1 MALRV
6 LVVDDTALFRR
17 VVADAFSAIPDVEVV
32 GAAPNGRQALA
43 RIDEWHPDLISLDME
58 MPEMGGV
65 EVLEALKAR
74 QSKVGV
80 LVLSAITVKGGELT
94 MKALE
99 LGAFDFLT
107 KPTGGSPDQARAFLA
122 AELAPRIK
130 AFARRCEIQKLMASS
145 GGGHRPLVVPV
156 APAAPAAPA
165 PLRPPS
171 LPAAKPDLVV
181 IGVSTGGPAALA
193 ALLPQ
198 LPASFP
204 VPILVVQ
211 HMPALFTASLATS
224 LNAKCALAVKEARDG
239 EAILPGTVYIAPGAS
254 HMKVVAVQGE
264 KRIQITD
271 DPPENHCKPS
281 VDVLFRSVA
290 HGFPGRATAV
300 ILTGMG
306 NDGTLGS
313 RLLKRHGG
321 VLIAQDEA
329 SCVVFGMPKEVIQ
342 TGLVDVV
349 APLDRIAEEILKT
362 VRGRV

>member
-1 MALRV
+1 MPLRV

-17 VVADAFSAIPDVEVV
+17 VVADAFAAIPDVEVV
-32 GAAPNGRQALA
+32 GTAPNGRQALA
-43 RIDEWHPDLISLDME
+43 RIEEWHPDLISLDME

-65 EVLEALKAR
+65 EVLEALKAQR
-74 QSKVGV
+74 SKVGV

-107 KPTGGSPDQARAFLA
+107 KPSGGSPDQARAFLA

-130 AFARRCEIQKLMASS
+130 AFARRCEIQKLMSSS
-145 GGGHRPLVVPV
+145 GPRPLVVPV
-156 APAAPAAPA
+156 APAPAAP
-165 PLRPPS
+165 PPRPQG
-171 LPAAKPDLVV
+171 LPPAKPDLVV

-198 LPASFP
+198 LPGSFP

-224 LNAKCALAVKEARDG
+224 LNAKCALTVKEAKDG
-239 EAILPGTVYIAPGAS
+239 EAVLPGTVYIAPGATQ
-254 HMKVVAVQGE
+254 MKLVAASGD

-306 NDGTLGS
+306 NDGAMGC

-329 SCVVFGMPKEVIQ
+329 SCVVFGMPKEAIQ

-362 VRGRV
+362 VRGRA

>member
-1 MALRV
+1 MPLRV

-17 VVADAFSAIPDVEVV
+17 VVADAFATLPDVEVV

-43 RIDEWHPDLISLDME
+43 RIDEWNPDLVSLDME

-74 QSKVGV
+74 QSRVGV
-80 LVLSAITVKGGELT
+80 LVLSAVTVKGGELT

-99 LGAFDFLT
+99 LGAFDFIT
-107 KPTGGSPDQARAFLA
+107 KPSGGGPDQSRAFLA

-130 AFARRCEIQKLMASS
+130 AFARRRELQRALAPSP
-145 GGGHRPLVVPV
+145 GLRP
-156 APAAPAAPA
+156 PAAPA
-165 PLRPPS
+165 PPLPPRPPGM
-171 LPAAKPDLVV
+171 PAPRPELVI

-193 ALLPQ
+193 SLLPQ
-198 LPASFP
+198 LPAGFP
-204 VPILVVQ
+204 LPILIVQ
-211 HMPALFTASLATS
+211 HMPALFTASLAAS
-224 LNAKCALAVKEARDG
+224 LDLKCALAVKEAKDG
-239 EAILPGTVYIAPGAS
+239 EALRPGTVYIAPGATQ
-254 HMKVVAVQGE
+254 MKVVVANGE

-290 HGFPGRATAV
+290 HACPGKATAV

-306 NDGTLGS
+306 NDGTMGS

-329 SCVVFGMPKEVIQ
+329 TCVVFGMPKEAIQ

-349 APLDRIAEEILKT
+349 APLDRIADEILKT
-362 VRGRV
+362 VRGRA

>member
-1 MALRV
+1 MPLRV

-17 VVADAFSAIPDVEVV
+17 VVADAFATIPDVEVV

-43 RIDEWHPDLISLDME
+43 RIEEWKPDLISLDME

-80 LVLSAITVKGGELT
+80 LVLSAVTVKGGELT

-99 LGAFDFLT
+99 LGAFDFIT
-107 KPTGGSPDQARAFLA
+107 KPSGGGPEQSRAFLA

-130 AFARRCEIQKLMASS
+130 AFARRRELQKALTPPA
-145 GGGHRPLVVPV
+145 GGLRPLVVPT
-156 APAAPAAPA
+156 APAAPPPPPRVPGLPA
-165 PLRPPS
+165 PRPE
-171 LPAAKPDLVV
+171 LVI

-198 LPASFP
+198 LPGTFP
-204 VPILVVQ
+204 LPILIVQ

-224 LNAKCALAVKEARDG
+224 LNAKCALAVKEAKDG
-239 EAILPGTVYIAPGAS
+239 EALCPGTVYIAPGAAQ
-254 HMKVVAVQGE
+254 MKVVSAGGE
-264 KRIQITD
+264 KRVQITD

-290 HGFPGRATAV
+290 HAFPGKATAV

-306 NDGTLGS
+306 NDGTLGC

-321 VLIAQDEA
+321 ALIAQDEA
-329 SCVVFGMPKEVIQ
+329 SCVVFGMPREAIQ

-362 VRGRV
+362 VRGRA

>member
-17 VVADAFSAIPDVEVV
+17 VVADAFAAIPDVEVV
-32 GAAPNGRQALA
+32 GTAPNGRQALA
-43 RIDEWHPDLISLDME
+43 RIDDWHPDLISLDME

-65 EVLEALKAR
+65 EVLQALKAQR
-74 QSKVGV
+74 SKVGV

-122 AELAPRIK
+122 GELAPRIK
-130 AFARRCEIQKLMASS
+130 AFARRNEFQKLMASP
-145 GGGHRPLVVPV
+145 GAGARPLVVPV
-156 APAAPAAPA
+156 APAAVVPP
-165 PLRPPS
+165 RPQG
-171 LPAAKPDLVV
+171 LPPAKPDMVV

-193 ALLPQ
+193 SLLPQ
-198 LPASFP
+198 LPGTFP
-204 VPILVVQ
+204 LPILVVQ

-224 LNAKCALAVKEARDG
+224 LNAKCALTVKEAKDG
-239 EAILPGTVYIAPGAS
+239 ESLLPGTVYIAPGAAQ
-254 HMKVVAVQGE
+254 MKVVSIQGD

-306 NDGTLGS
+306 NDGTLGC

-329 SCVVFGMPKEVIQ
+329 SCVVFGMPKEAIQ

-362 VRGRV
+362 VRGRA